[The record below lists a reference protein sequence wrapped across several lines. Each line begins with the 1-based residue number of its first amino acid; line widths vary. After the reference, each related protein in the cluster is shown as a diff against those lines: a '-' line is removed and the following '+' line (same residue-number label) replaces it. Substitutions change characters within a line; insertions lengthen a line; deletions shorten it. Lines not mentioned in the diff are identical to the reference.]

1 VKHVAILGPA
11 GAGKSRLARELA
23 AMLGIEVIHL
33 DRLYW
38 KPGWVASPEAEWEA
52 VQRRELARA
61 SWIAD
66 GLQEGRETSQLWLDA
81 ADTIVFIDA
90 RPLTCIWRVARR
102 RLDGKEG
109 PEVPADSKPA
119 PVYRAFPKLLRF
131 LWLYRRTI
139 RPELLEDLA
148 RREKRQ
154 NVAVLRTDEDV
165 DRFLAGVK
173 AHQAPLGESLLR

>member
-23 AMLGIEVIHL
+23 GTLGIEVIHL

-52 VQRRELARA
+52 VQRREVARA

-66 GLQEGRETSQLWLDA
+66 GLQEGRKTSQLWLDA

-90 RPLTCIWRVARR
+90 PPLTCIWRVAKR

-109 PEVPADSKPA
+109 PEMPADCKPA
-119 PVYRAFPKLLRF
+119 PVYLAFPRFLRF

-139 RPELLEDLA
+139 RADLLDDLA
-148 RREKRQ
+148 RRHQ
-154 NVAVLRTDEDV
+154 TQDVIVLRNDEDV
-165 DRFLAGVK
+165 ESFLARVK
-173 AHQAPLGESLLR
+173 ARRTPLGESLLT